1 LALRI
6 AVLIKQVPRVEEMEL
21 GPGGVLRRDGLDLE
35 MNAYCRRAVSKG
47 TELAKASGGSCTVFT
62 LGPPAAEDSLREA
75 VAWGADRGV
84 LITDPSFA
92 GSDTLATARAL
103 AAALR
108 SKGPFDLIL
117 TGRNSV
123 DADTG
128 QVGPCLAE
136 LLDLPFLGG
145 VKVLEID
152 GRTVSATCEQDDRMI
167 EARTYLPAVLSCAER
182 LCDPS
187 KVAPEGRA
195 AVAADRLEMVTADE
209 LGAGPW
215 GQLGSPTVV
224 GQLRVYDDSRAG
236 VRLEGPVAQQVREA
250 VELLD
255 AAGALAGASRHDA
268 LAPVADGTPGSGPLI
283 GVLIE
288 PGRPRVSW
296 ELLGAAG
303 ALAARSGGRVVAFG
317 LDFDKP
323 DADELGRR
331 GADELTIVQGAVAES
346 DVAAALAE
354 WCQAERPWAVLAAGT
369 MWGREVAARVAGRL
383 GAGLVGDAVELT
395 VEGDRLVAWKPAFG
409 GKVVAAI
416 TSSSQ
421 TQLVTVRPGVL
432 GLGAPRPGRPVPTS
446 TKSVVYRRLTEV
458 LSSHIE
464 DEMDE
469 LAAAACVIGV
479 GRGIAPHD
487 YVQLD
492 PLRRV
497 LGAELAATRK
507 VTDVGWLP
515 HARQVGITGRSLAP
529 QLYVAIGMS
538 GKFNH
543 MVGVRRAGF
552 VLAINSDP
560 EALVFSCCDAGI
572 VGDWREVVPIL
583 AATLEAGRPAA
594 DVAGRGAAGVA
605 GWAPR

>member
-1 LALRI
+1 MALRI

-47 TELAKASGGSCTVFT
+47 VELARETGGSCTVFT

-84 LITDPSFA
+84 HICDPAFA

-103 AAALR
+103 AAVLR
-108 SKGPFDLIL
+108 IKGPFDLIL

-145 VKVLEID
+145 VKVLAIE
-152 GRTVSATCEQDDRMI
+152 GGTVSATCEQDDRTI
-167 EARTYLPAVLSCAER
+167 EARTSLPAVLSCAER

-195 AVAADRLEMVTADE
+195 AVDADRLELVTAADV
-209 LGAGPW
+209 GDGPW

-224 GQLRVYDDSRAG
+224 GELRVYDDSRPC
-236 VRLEGPVAQQVREA
+236 VRLEGPIGQQVREA

-255 AAGALAGASRHDA
+255 AAGVLAGAAHHEP
-268 LAPVADGTPGSGPLI
+268 LAPVADGAPGTGPLI

-296 ELLGAAG
+296 ELLGAA
-303 ALAARSGGRVVAFG
+303 ATLAAESGGRVVAFG
-317 LDFDKP
+317 LAADQP

-331 GADELTIVQGAVAES
+331 GADELTVVQGAGPGSLVES
-346 DVAAALAE
+346 DVAAALAD
-354 WCQAERPWAVLAAGT
+354 WCAVQHPWAVLAAGT

-383 GAGLVGDAVELT
+383 DAGLVGDAVELT
-395 VEGDRLVAWKPAFG
+395 TEGDRLVAWKPAFG

-416 TSSSQ
+416 TSSSP

-432 GLGAPRPGRPVPTS
+432 GLGAARAGRPVPT
-446 TKSVVYRRLTEV
+446 TVVSIGSRGLTEV
-458 LSSHIE
+458 LSSQIE

-469 LAAAACVIGV
+469 LAAAGSVIGV

-543 MVGVRRAGF
+543 MVGVRRAAF
-552 VLAINSDP
+552 VLAVNSDP
-560 EALVFSCCDAGI
+560 DALVFGCCDAGI

-594 DVAGRGAAGVA
+594 EAAGVA